1 MCPVHLR
8 DAEAT
13 RGGRDSKLLRIFSQV
28 PGYEQILRGIR
39 EGREQFERS
48 VSSSSH
54 RSRVHSIRDVEVQA
68 FILALPSRGC
78 DAEVRRKA
86 YLTFATHWVD
96 DCFDQFEFEPTIKHE
111 IKRYRTD
118 LKKVLGFF
126 GPELATVVEGLYA
139 NSLHHAA
146 TDQGIHR
153 LLYGGLLAHA
163 ESREEQQEYLMEH
176 AEIFLG
182 DLDTRLA
189 QRIRERLSPLMIG
202 LTNKT
207 AQEFWFACE
216 EPYEPS
222 VAALYTLVATP
233 AIYLH
238 DWREEAQEHE
248 AQFLYDEPP
257 SDQDLLVMI
266 DLFEW
271 GVHRYIDERKHLRFE
286 QLRLFVEAFAPVL
299 SSRIREAYDQALS
312 FCRLYGFEGSA
323 KF

>member
-1 MCPVHLR
+1 MNK
-8 DAEAT
+8 
-13 RGGRDSKLLRIFSQV
+13 SF
-28 PGYEQILRGIR
+28 
-39 EGREQFERS
+39 EGS
-48 VSSSSH
+48 GKGVNSSSAASH
-54 RSRVHSIRDVEVQA
+54 RRPIEAEYTRSETSKFKRSFWRCPRADVMLRYE
-68 FILALPSRGC
+68 
-78 DAEVRRKA
+78 ERR
-86 YLTFATHWVD
+86 TSPFATHWVD

-248 AQFLYDEPP
+248 ANISHDEPP

-299 SSRIREAYDQALS
+299 SSENPRSLRSGAFILPALRIRGL
-312 FCRLYGFEGSA
+312 C
-323 KF
+323 